1 MNALPMHASFNEMMP
16 AKELSILRQNL
27 ELLIADLMPLQGFQL
42 QHFRAITGF
51 LQKHNQVS
59 VIRHEF

>member
-1 MNALPMHASFNEMMP
+1 MNALPMQASFNEMMP

-42 QHFRAITGF
+42 HHLRAITGF
-51 LQKHNQVS
+51 LPKHNSATVL
-59 VIRHEF
+59 RHEF